1 MTRPNQR
8 NVQREEARIA
18 AAVKIAAGAMSRR
31 RWAKVSPEER
41 SRIAAW
47 VSAQGG
53 GRPRSDA
60 KRCPCGNMT
69 LRLAKVRAGAAGTSL
84 GHEPEC
90 RFFRDYKLKVR

>member
-1 MTRPNQR
+1 MTTMTT
-8 NVQREEARIA
+8 EEKQQSAASRGA
-18 AAVKIAAGAMSRR
+18 AAMGRK
-31 RWAKVSPEER
+31 RWAGVSPEER
-41 SRIAAW
+41 SRLAAW

-53 GRPRSDA
+53 GRPRSTA

-84 GHEPEC
+84 GHKPEC